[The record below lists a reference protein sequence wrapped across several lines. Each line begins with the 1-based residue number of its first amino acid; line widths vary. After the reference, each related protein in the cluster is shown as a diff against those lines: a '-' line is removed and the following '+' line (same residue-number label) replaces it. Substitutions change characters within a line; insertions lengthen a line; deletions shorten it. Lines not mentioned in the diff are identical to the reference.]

1 MKEDL
6 VEDHVGRVGEGEDE
20 GEESE
25 TEQVAGP
32 GRRHFLRFFD
42 GHKSHLSSNHHCAK
56 RGGGHFRKQLM
67 ITL

>member
-6 VEDHVGRVGEGEDE
+6 GEDHVGRVGEGEDK

-32 GRRHFLRFFD
+32 GRRHFLGNFF
-42 GHKSHLSSNHHCAK
+42 
-56 RGGGHFRKQLM
+56 
-67 ITL
+67 